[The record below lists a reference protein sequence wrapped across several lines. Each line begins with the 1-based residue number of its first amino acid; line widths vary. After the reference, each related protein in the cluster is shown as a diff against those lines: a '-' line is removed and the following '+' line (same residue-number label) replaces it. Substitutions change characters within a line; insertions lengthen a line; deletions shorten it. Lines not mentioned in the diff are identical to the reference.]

1 MFELPHGLARTKNL
15 RESLRLDTQNV
26 ALDHNGEELE
36 GIGRAKLFALNDLDA
51 VNLFGATF
59 APELSSLKNA
69 APTVESS
76 PIKTTEEFG
85 PFPSQLLFHE
95 DYAEVNRTIVGMLA
109 LKWLVAGDYDAFT
122 GQQFPAAKLRR
133 ESFDQLRELFMSG
146 LKTEDDVYALLVATV
161 VNDLGKDPDMPE
173 KAIQFLQDYPPN
185 PNHDMVVYIA
195 AKHGM
200 LPLINESEGTASHQK
215 LMQGLLF
222 GSEVN
227 IAQLAQ
233 AESAPS
239 TLRHVKEIMAGQEH
253 AFTLK
258 FMELILDVAG
268 ADGHHDARCAK
279 PMIEPVF
286 QGYMVARQALMDI
299 VQDKCSAREGYDQV
313 LCHRAR
319 LLAKNGFT
327 ALSVHDPYERALL
340 RLVTMGRTTTK
351 DQASWFDQAFRSL
364 SYRVRQ
370 ALSQG
375 LNVDGIDDGV
385 AIIPYYMPA
394 LFSETLKTTSKSSA
408 DGKVTALASLMRFL
422 ARIFAGTKPVP
433 GAKSEVIECSVAF
446 AQHVIKSQ
454 DFKNNPNILDDLVIP
469 EASRYVSAVKV
480 GSNDSIN
487 GKKA

>member
-1 MFELPHGLARTKNL
+1 MFDLPHGLPRTKDL
-15 RESLRLDTQNV
+15 RESLRLDTQKV
-26 ALDHNGEELE
+26 AVGHNGEQLH
-36 GIGRAKLFALNDLDA
+36 GIGRAKLFTLNDLDA
-51 VNLFGATF
+51 VKLFGTTF
-59 APELSSLKNA
+59 APELNSLKNA

-85 PFPSQLLFHE
+85 PFPSQLLFQE

-109 LKWLVAGDYDAFT
+109 LKWLVSGDYDAFT

-146 LKTEDDVYALLVATV
+146 LETEDDVYALLVATV
-161 VNDLGKDPDMPE
+161 VNDLGKDPEMPE
-173 KAIQFLQDYPPN
+173 KAAQFLQEYPPN

-200 LPLINESEGTASHQK
+200 LPLINESEGTASHRR

-233 AESAPS
+233 AESAPG
-239 TLRHVKEIMAGQEH
+239 TLKHVKEIMAGQEH

-286 QGYMVARQALMDI
+286 QGYMVARQALMNI
-299 VQDKCSAREGYDQV
+299 VQEKCSARGGYDQV
-313 LCHRAR
+313 LSHRGR
-319 LLAKNGFT
+319 LLATDGFT
-327 ALSVHDPYERALL
+327 VLSVQDPYERALL
-340 RLVTMGRTTTK
+340 RLMTMGRTTTK
-351 DQASWFDQAFRSL
+351 EQASWFDQAFRSL
-364 SYRVRQ
+364 AYKVRR
-370 ALSQG
+370 ALSDG

-385 AIIPYYMPA
+385 AIVPYYMPA
-394 LFSETLKTTSKSSA
+394 LFSETLKTTSKSSK
-408 DGKVTALASLMRFL
+408 DVKVAALASLMRFL
-422 ARIFAGTKPVP
+422 ARIYAGTIPVP
-433 GAKSEVIECSVAF
+433 GARGEVIECSVAF
-446 AQHVIKSQ
+446 AQSAVKSQ
-454 DFKNNPNILDDLVIP
+454 DFKNNPTILDDLEIP
-469 EASRYVSAVKV
+469 DASRYVPVAKV
-480 GSNDSIN
+480 DRDYSVNE
-487 GKKA
+487 KRA